1 MASVSYIPPQGL
13 SFRIVGYA
21 SQCAI
26 YSRNKPDP
34 TVSHFNIS
42 HGVYP
47 DQWFTLLHGTG
58 NHAGLYAIK
67 GLASGKVLYSRK
79 SPDPR
84 VGHIDGDGK
93 YGDK

>member
-13 SFRIVGYA
+13 SFRIVGYV

-26 YSRNKPDP
+26 YSRNSPDP
-34 TVSHFNIS
+34 TVSHLNIS
-42 HGVYP
+42 HGVHP

-58 NHAGLYAIK
+58 NRAGQYVIK

-79 SPDPR
+79 QPNPR
-84 VGHIDGDGK
+84 VGHVSGDGK